1 MQCVTV
7 FYDVCPTAPSTPNK
21 LQQAA
26 LPLLSNTQCKTH
38 WGSNISDV
46 MICAGGA
53 GATSC
58 MVRLCIVYLDQLLP
72 RQQPLFLRSLLGT

>member
-1 MQCVTV
+1 MAVTKM
-7 FYDVCPTAPSTPNK
+7 FHGDCPIAPSTPNN

-26 LPLLSNTQCKTH
+26 LPLLSNEECKQH

-58 MVRLCIVYLDQLLP
+58 MVRTHQGNP
-72 RQQPLFLRSLLGT
+72 QTP